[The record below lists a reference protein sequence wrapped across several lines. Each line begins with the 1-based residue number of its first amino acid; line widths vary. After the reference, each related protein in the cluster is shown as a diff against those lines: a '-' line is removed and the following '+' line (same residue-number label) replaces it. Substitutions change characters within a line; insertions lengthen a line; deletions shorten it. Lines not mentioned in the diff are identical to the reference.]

1 MTATREFVIKN
12 EVGLHARPAALFVK
26 TVSPFSSDIMVENLV
41 TGSDPVNAKSILSV
55 LSIGVEQNHRVR
67 ITAEGDDEDQ
77 AISALVDLIERDFK
91 EYGEA

>member
-1 MTATREFVIKN
+1 MTVTREFVIKN

-26 TVSPFSSDIMVENLV
+26 TVSRFSSDIMVENLV

-55 LSIGVEQNHRVR
+55 LSIGVEQNHRVL

-77 AISALVDLIERDFK
+77 APDDDKI
-91 EYGEA
+91 